1 MFIINVI
8 KAVFDALI
16 SALAIVWCA
25 WGASHFEHWWILLF
39 SILPLL
45 LYYSAGIVV
54 IGEDKEEDEVK
65 IDS

>member
-25 WGASHFEHWWILLF
+25 WGANRFEHWWILLF
-39 SILPLL
+39 AILPLL

-54 IGEDKEEDEVK
+54 IGDPEEDEVK

>member
-8 KAVFDALI
+8 KAVFDALV
-16 SALAIVWCA
+16 SMLAVLGCA
-25 WGASHFEHWWILLF
+25 WGANRFEHWWILLF
-39 SILPLL
+39 AMMPLL

-54 IGEDKEEDEVK
+54 IGDTEDEEEVK

>member
-1 MFIINVI
+1 MVSML
-8 KAVFDALI
+8 AVLG
-16 SALAIVWCA
+16 CA
-25 WGASHFEHWWILLF
+25 WGANRFEHWWILLF
-39 SILPLL
+39 ATMPLL